1 MKRGRSPDDVGS
13 NTMACA
19 LAQPSSHRRVIF
31 LELFSEVLSI
41 MSRASSAAHY
51 YETLRVSS
59 DRRLAELGLKRS
71 ELPRAAFIALTKGQ

>member
-13 NTMACA
+13 NAMARA
-19 LAQPSSHRRVIF
+19 FAQPSSQRRVIF

-41 MSRASSAAHY
+41 MSRASSTAHY

-59 DRRLAELGLKRS
+59 DQRLAEMGLKRS